1 MVLPARQV
9 AARRPSGR
17 RIAAAVA
24 VAAAFAAAPSQAQQ
38 ITMKFATQTI
48 NDVQHEFIKVYKT
61 ELEKATNGRMQVG
74 VYPASQLGGQ
84 QRQTEGLRLG
94 TIEAAIGPGELFAGA
109 DPRFGGLALAGL
121 FNDNEHTRRVMA
133 LPEVRKALSDVASSR
148 NLLLL
153 AVNVYGP
160 QAIVFKT
167 PVTSLPGF
175 SGKRI
180 RVLATESEQA
190 MIKALG
196 GAPVPMSLP
205 EVLPAL
211 QQGTLDGVNAVL
223 GVFVAFKYQDVA
235 PNLLDTAFVADRLA
249 EHRQQGLV
257 QPAAAR
263 SAKGCRRDRREGRA
277 RNGQMADRAP
287 GFGRRSLDVEGRQG
301 RIPVGGRA
309 ARRGAAR
316 HRGDPTDPRQG
327 RRAQNV
333 LRHDQERRGQG
344 EVRRLFAASSAGLT
358 RGSIPSQESG
368 SAGQACNKGA
378 C

>member
-1 MVLPARQV
+1 MVLHARQV

-17 RIAAAVA
+17 HIAVA
-24 VAAAFAAAPSQAQQ
+24 VMVAAAFAAAPSQAQQ
-38 ITMKFATQTI
+38 VTMKFATQTI
-48 NDVQHEFIKVYKT
+48 NDVQHEFIKVYKA

-133 LPEVRKALSDVASSR
+133 MPAVRKALSDVVSSR

-175 SGKRI
+175 AGKRI

-235 PNLLDTAFVADRLA
+235 PNLLDTHLWPIISLSLVSKVWYNQLPPDLQKAVVETGAKVEPEMDKWQTARLA
-249 EHRQQGLV
+249 SDGEAWTSRGGKVAQLSPAEQQDAV
-257 QPAAAR
+257 
-263 SAKGCRRDRREGRA
+263 
-277 RNGQMADRAP
+277 
-287 GFGRRSLDVEGRQG
+287 
-301 RIPVGGRA
+301 
-309 ARRGAAR
+309 
-316 HRGDPTDPRQG
+316 
-327 RRAQNV
+327 RRAT
-333 LRHDQERRGQG
+333 
-344 EVRRLFAASSAGLT
+344 AAIQPILDKDAALKAFYDTIKASA
-358 RGSIPSQESG
+358 E
-368 SAGQACNKGA
+368 KVK
-378 C
+378 